1 MYSSRLVS
9 VLVVVVSILCLVQA
23 NWWDVQKIHHRGLIR
38 RADLSD
44 VVGDLKDTTS
54 ADDPTPSATPPSQTT
69 SSTPAQTTSED
80 SHSSTS
86 ASPPSSPS
94 ATSETPSATP
104 APGSS
109 SSPAPTTA
117 DPTTAAPDTTTSPG
131 SPTPSATTPPS
142 TTTSSS
148 GDNSGDDGD
157 DGGDGTSDPKTTDG
171 GDTKGGSSPSA
182 APSAVVSTKVE
193 IVIKTNTDG
202 SKTTQTTTTKTTS
215 TAALNA
221 DSQKPTGMS
230 TKTRNTIIGVVVG
243 VGGAAILG
251 ALILVAF
258 RVWGRKRH
266 AEEADGLMAYNSDL
280 VAGAEKTPRG
290 SSSAG
295 QRNPFQSTL
304 ENYHQPVNA
313 SANF

>member
-23 NWWDVQKIHHRGLIR
+23 NWWDVQKVHHRGLIR

-44 VVGDLKDTTS
+44 VVGDLKKSTS
-54 ADDPTPSATPPSQTT
+54 ADDSLPSPAPPSQSP
-69 SSTPAQTTSED
+69 SSTPAQQTTADD
-80 SHSSTS
+80 SSSSTS
-86 ASPPSSPS
+86 ASPSSPPS
-94 ATSETPSATP
+94 TSESASATP
-104 APGSS
+104 APGST
-109 SSPAPTTA
+109 SSPASTTAEPTTS
-117 DPTTAAPDTTTSPG
+117 APDSTSSAG
-131 SPTPSATTPPS
+131 PTPSATTPPS

-148 GDNSGDDGD
+148 GGGSDDSSSD
-157 DGGDGTSDPKTTDG
+157 DSSSDQKTSDGGNG
-171 GDTKGGSSPSA
+171 KGGSSPSET
-182 APSAVVSTKVE
+182 PSAVVSTKVE
-193 IVIKTNTDG
+193 VVTMTNSDG
-202 SKTTQTTTTKTTS
+202 SKTTQTTTTKTTH

-221 DSQKPTGMS
+221 ENQKPTGMS

-258 RVWGRKRH
+258 RVWGRKKH

-280 VAGAEKTPRG
+280 VAGAEKSPRG
-290 SSSAG
+290 SSSGAG

>member
-23 NWWDVQKIHHRGLIR
+23 NWWDVQKVHHRGLIR

-44 VVGDLKDTTS
+44 VVGDLKKSTS
-54 ADDPTPSATPPSQTT
+54 ADDSLPSPTPPSQVP
-69 SSTPAQTTSED
+69 SSTPAQQTTADES
-80 SHSSTS
+80 SSSTS
-86 ASPPSSPS
+86 ASPSSPS
-94 ATSETPSATP
+94 STSESPSATP
-104 APGSS
+104 APGST
-109 SSPAPTTA
+109 SSPASTTA
-117 DPTTAAPDTTTSPG
+117 DSTTSTPDSTTSAG
-131 SPTPSATTPPS
+131 STPSATASPS
-142 TTTSSS
+142 TTTPSSGGDDSSS
-148 GDNSGDDGD
+148 GQKTTA
-157 DGGDGTSDPKTTDG
+157 GGDS
-171 GDTKGGSSPSA
+171 KGGSSPSQT
-182 APSAVVSTKVE
+182 PSVVVSTTVE
-193 IVIKTNTDG
+193 VVTKTNTDG
-202 SKTTQTTTTKTTS
+202 SKTTQTTTTKTTH

-221 DSQKPTGMS
+221 DNQKPTGMS

-258 RVWGRKRH
+258 RVWGRKKH
-266 AEEADGLMAYNSDL
+266 AEEADGLMAYNADL
-280 VAGAEKTPRG
+280 VAGAEKSPRG
-290 SSSAG
+290 SSSGAG

>member
-23 NWWDVQKIHHRGLIR
+23 NWWDVQKVHHRGLIR

-44 VVGDLKDTTS
+44 VVGDLKKSTS
-54 ADDPTPSATPPSQTT
+54 ADDSLPSPAPPSQTP
-69 SSTPAQTTSED
+69 SSTPAQQTTADD
-80 SHSSTS
+80 SSSSTS
-86 ASPPSSPS
+86 ASPSSPS
-94 ATSETPSATP
+94 STSESPSVTPT
-104 APGSS
+104 PGST
-109 SSPAPTTA
+109 SSPASATA
-117 DPTTAAPDTTTSPG
+117 DPTSSAPDSSTSAG
-131 SPTPSATTPPS
+131 PTPSATTPPS

-148 GDNSGDDGD
+148 GGDDSSSD
-157 DGGDGTSDPKTTDG
+157 QKTSAGGDG
-171 GDTKGGSSPSA
+171 KGGSSPSET
-182 APSAVVSTKVE
+182 PSAVVSTKVE
-193 IVIKTNTDG
+193 VVTMTNSDG
-202 SKTTQTTTTKTTS
+202 SKTTQTTTTKTTH

-221 DSQKPTGMS
+221 DNQKPTGMS

-258 RVWGRKRH
+258 RVWGRKKH

-280 VAGAEKTPRG
+280 VAGAEKSPRG
-290 SSSAG
+290 SSSGAG

>member
-23 NWWDVQKIHHRGLIR
+23 NWWDVQKVHHRGLIR

-44 VVGDLKDTTS
+44 VVGDLKKSTS
-54 ADDPTPSATPPSQTT
+54 ADDSLPSPAPPSESP
-69 SSTPAQTTSED
+69 SSTPAQQTTADD
-80 SHSSTS
+80 SSSSTS
-86 ASPPSSPS
+86 ASPSSPPS
-94 ATSETPSATP
+94 TSESASATP
-104 APGSS
+104 APGST
-109 SSPAPTTA
+109 SSPASTTAEPTTS
-117 DPTTAAPDTTTSPG
+117 APDSTSSAG
-131 SPTPSATTPPS
+131 PTPSATTPPS

-148 GDNSGDDGD
+148 GGGSDDSSSD
-157 DGGDGTSDPKTTDG
+157 QKTSDGGNG
-171 GDTKGGSSPSA
+171 KGGSSPSET
-182 APSAVVSTKVE
+182 PSAVVSTKVE
-193 IVIKTNTDG
+193 VVTMTNSDG
-202 SKTTQTTTTKTTS
+202 SKTTQTTTTKTTH

-221 DSQKPTGMS
+221 ENQKPTGMS

-258 RVWGRKRH
+258 RVWGRKKH

-280 VAGAEKTPRG
+280 VAGAEKSPRG
-290 SSSAG
+290 SSSGAG

>member
-23 NWWDVQKIHHRGLIR
+23 NWWDVQKVHHRGLIR

-44 VVGDLKDTTS
+44 VVGDLKKSTS
-54 ADDPTPSATPPSQTT
+54 ADDSLPSPTPASETP
-69 SSTPAQTTSED
+69 SSTPAQQTTADD
-80 SHSSTS
+80 SSSSTS
-86 ASPPSSPS
+86 ASPSSPS
-94 ATSETPSATP
+94 STSESPSVTPT
-104 APGSS
+104 PGST
-109 SSPAPTTA
+109 SSPASATA
-117 DPTTAAPDTTTSPG
+117 DPTTSAPDSTTSAG
-131 SPTPSATTPPS
+131 PTPSATTPPA

-148 GDNSGDDGD
+148 GGGSDDSSSD
-157 DGGDGTSDPKTTDG
+157 QKTSAGGNG
-171 GDTKGGSSPSA
+171 KGGSSPSET
-182 APSAVVSTKVE
+182 PSAVVSTKVE
-193 IVIKTNTDG
+193 VVTMTNSDG
-202 SKTTQTTTTKTTS
+202 SKTTQTTTTKTTH

-221 DSQKPTGMS
+221 DNQKPTGMS

-258 RVWGRKRH
+258 RVWGRKKH

-280 VAGAEKTPRG
+280 VAGAEKSPRG
-290 SSSAG
+290 SSSGAG